1 MRCTEIHD
9 HASYDGAEVMHYMG
23 IEVDEIAESYQREP
37 APEDFDGAITA
48 SMLRALQ
55 SVVGPGH
62 VVTDP
67 DVLAGR
73 AVDHTGRYRG
83 RAAAL
88 VRPGSAEEVA
98 AVLRVCREAGAHVTV
113 QGGRTS
119 LVAGTVP
126 EHDDVLLSTERLR
139 ALGDVD
145 TVECRVAAG
154 AGATLAAV
162 QHAAAAAG
170 LVFGVDLAARD
181 TATVGGMA
189 STNAGGLRT
198 VRYGNMGEQ
207 VLGLQVALPDGSLLR
222 RHSLVRS
229 DNTGYDLPALFVGA
243 EGTLGVITALDLRLR
258 PAPTHRV
265 TAVCGFADLDALVA
279 AGRMFRDV
287 DGIAALELIDGR
299 AGPLIHQH
307 LGVAVPVEGDWMLLV
322 ELAADHDQTD
332 RLAGLLDAVRLCG
345 EPAVGVD
352 VAAQQR
358 LWQIREAL
366 VEVLGVYGPPLKFDV
381 SLPLSAIAGFAR
393 DAVALLG
400 VHAPDDALPLLFG
413 HVGEGNLH
421 LNVLRCPVEREQAVY
436 GPMMDLIAACGGN
449 VSSEHG
455 VGSRKRPYLGMSRE
469 PADIAAMRALKAAL
483 DPTGY
488 LNAAV
493 LFE

>member
-1 MRCTEIHD
+1 M
-9 HASYDGAEVMHYMG
+9 
-23 IEVDEIAESYQREP
+23 P
-37 APEDFDGAITA
+37 TA
-48 SMLRALQ
+48 SLLRSLA
-55 SVVGPGH
+55 SAVGSNH
-62 VVTDP
+62 VITDP

-73 AVDHTGRYRG
+73 SVDHTGRYRG
-83 RAAAL
+83 RASAL
-88 VRPGSAEEVA
+88 VRPGSADQVA
-98 AVLRVCREAGAHVTV
+98 EVLRVCRDAGAHVTV

-126 EHDDVLLSTERLR
+126 EHDDVLVSTERLC
-139 ALGDVD
+139 AVSDVD
-145 TVECRVAAG
+145 TVERRVAVG

-162 QHAAAAAG
+162 QYAASAAG

-207 VLGLQVALPDGSLLR
+207 VVGLQVALPDGSLMR
-222 RHSLVRS
+222 RHSRVRR

-243 EGTLGVITALDLRLR
+243 EGTLGVITALDLRLH
-258 PAPTHRV
+258 PTPSHRV
-265 TAVCGFADLDALVA
+265 TAVCGFADLEALVD
-279 AGRMFRDV
+279 AGRMFSDV

-299 AGPLIHQH
+299 ASALTGEH
-307 LGVAVPVEGDWMLLV
+307 LGVGAPVQGDWLLLV

-332 RLAGLLDAVRLCG
+332 RLADLLTGAQMCD

-358 LWQIREAL
+358 LWRIRESLAD
-366 VEVLGVYGPPLKFDV
+366 VLGVYGPPLKFDV
-381 SLPLSAIAGFAR
+381 SLPLSAIGRFAR
-393 DAVALLG
+393 DAVALIHTHVG
-400 VHAPDDALPLLFG
+400 EALPVLFG
-413 HVGEGNLH
+413 HIGEGNLH
-421 LNVLRCPVEREQAVY
+421 LNVLRCPVEREKALY
-436 GPMMDLIAACGGN
+436 EPMMDLIAQCGGN

-455 VGSRKRPYLGMSRE
+455 VGSRKRAYLPMSRE
-469 PADIAAMRALKAAL
+469 PADIAAMRAVKTAL

-493 LFE
+493 LFD

>member
-1 MRCTEIHD
+1 
-9 HASYDGAEVMHYMG
+9 
-23 IEVDEIAESYQREP
+23 
-37 APEDFDGAITA
+37 
-48 SMLRALQ
+48 MLRALQ

-83 RAAAL
+83 RAGAL
-88 VRPGSAEEVA
+88 VRPGSAEEAA
-98 AVLRVCREAGAHVTV
+98 AVLRVCRDAGAHVTV

-145 TVECRVAAG
+145 TVERRVEAG

-243 EGTLGVITALDLRLR
+243 EGTLGVITALDLRLH

-265 TAVCGFADLDALVA
+265 TAVCGFADLEALVA
-279 AGRMFRDV
+279 AGRTFRDV

-299 AGPLIHQH
+299 AGALIRAH
-307 LGVAVPVEGDWMLLV
+307 LGVAVPVDGDWMLLV
-322 ELAADHDQTD
+322 ELAADHDQTE
-332 RLAGLLDAVRLCG
+332 RLADLLDGVQLCG

-358 LWQIREAL
+358 LWQVRESLA
-366 VEVLGVYGPPLKFDV
+366 EVLGVYGPPLKFDV
-381 SLPLSAIAGFAR
+381 SLPLAAIGGFAR
-393 DAVALLG
+393 ETVALLG
-400 VHAPDDALPLLFG
+400 AHAPDALPLLFG

-436 GPMMDLIAACGGN
+436 GPMMDLIAGCGGN

-455 VGSRKRPYLGMSRE
+455 VGSRKRQYLGMSRE
-469 PADIAAMRALKAAL
+469 PADIAAMRAVKAAL